1 MGYFKDFRLTP
12 YSFGSGE
19 LPVAFTDLG
28 VYVDIVDQIKDEIS
42 AYRTYYIQEGDRADD
57 LAYRLYD
64 DETLYWTFFLLN
76 DHLRESG
83 WPLSEKTLV
92 TKVSEKHPN
101 FVIST
106 RDSLAGVFKIGQT
119 VRGSSSGVSGQV
131 VFRNLDLGQ
140 LHLQNLQFG
149 QIESSGGIPKFF
161 NDEVVTSQVGAEVQ
175 SITLFSAID
184 EPNSIDHFLD
194 GEGRQS
200 DINPYAEP
208 GADLTPVTKLE
219 KYRKVNDN
227 LKAIKVLTPQVVTQ
241 IANRFQQELRK

>member
-1 MGYFKDFRLTP
+1 MSYFKDFRQTP

-19 LPVAFTDLG
+19 LPVSFTDLG

-42 AYRTYYIQEGDRADD
+42 AYRIYYIQEGDRADD
-57 LAYRLYD
+57 LAHRLYED
-64 DETLYWTFFLLN
+64 HTLYWTFFLLN
-76 DHLRESG
+76 DNLRESG

-92 TKVSEKHPN
+92 TKVSQDHPN

-119 VRGSSSGVSGQV
+119 VRGSASGVTGQIG
-131 VFRNLDLGQ
+131 FRNLDLGQ
-140 LHLQNLQFG
+140 LHIENIQFG
-149 QIESSGGIPKFF
+149 ESEQAGSTPRFF
-161 NDEVVTSQVGAEVQ
+161 NDEVVTSQVGSEVQ

-194 GEGRQS
+194 GEGRQA
-200 DINPYAEP
+200 DINPFAEP
-208 GADLTPVTKLE
+208 PSELTPVTKLE
-219 KYRKVNDN
+219 KYRKVNDS
-227 LKAIKVLTPQVVTQ
+227 LKAIKVLTPNVVTQ